1 MESGGTT
8 VLTVSNS
15 PYIQMNL
22 IGNREYMFKVK
33 AATNGGI
40 GPDTFNSVTTLSGG
54 QSI

>member
-1 MESGGTT
+1 MEGGDTT
-8 VLTVSNS
+8 GETISNS

-40 GPDTFNSVTTLSGG
+40 GPDTINSVTTLSGG

>member
-1 MESGGTT
+1 MESGVTT
-8 VLTVSNS
+8 VQIVSNS
-15 PYIQMNL
+15 PYVQMNL

-40 GPDTFNSVTTLSGG
+40 GPDTIDSVTTLSGG